1 MAANVARHDEIGP
14 GLVLYTCLLSTACPR
29 STPNSLFSSPLRVG
43 VTMQIR
49 PPPRTAPRIPSL
61 SAPWRPRERNRRTSI
76 LARPAGGGG
85 GHLTRGGGVPGRA
98 SRRQSCLTRDR
109 RLIRMQTVREG
120 NLSISVD
127 HEEPGHH
134 DLATS
139 IVTFF
144 CDYGWH
150 RQGGSTL

>member
-85 GHLTRGGGVPGRA
+85 GISRAGEASQAAQAGDKAVSLGIGGLSGCRRSARGTYQFR
-98 SRRQSCLTRDR
+98 
-109 RLIRMQTVREG
+109 
-120 NLSISVD
+120 
-127 HEEPGHH
+127 
-134 DLATS
+134 
-139 IVTFF
+139 
-144 CDYGWH
+144 
-150 RQGGSTL
+150 